1 MKLVTLLLSRLRS
14 GEDGGLLLMM
24 LDSPKAQG
32 VGNFGVLLEGVWQP
46 TLSRWRV
53 LGPRV
58 GVSVLGGLRES

>member
-1 MKLVTLLLSRLRS
+1 M
-14 GEDGGLLLMM
+14 MM

-32 VGNFGVLLEGVWQP
+32 VGNFGVLLEGVWKP

-58 GVSVLGGLRES
+58 GVSVPGGLRES